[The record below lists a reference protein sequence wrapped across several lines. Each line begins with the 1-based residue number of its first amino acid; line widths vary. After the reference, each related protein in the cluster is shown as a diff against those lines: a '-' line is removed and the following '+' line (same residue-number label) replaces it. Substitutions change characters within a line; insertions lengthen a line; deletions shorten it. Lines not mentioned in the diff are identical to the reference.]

1 MSKPEDVT
9 QEAWDKG
16 VSEARFYVD
25 WLHSG
30 NSSGSVSDHALSA
43 LADTIART
51 YMSAKLEAYQE
62 AAKVAA
68 DFVDGRL
75 YKPKFPACSYHAG
88 EIYEAIKSL
97 GNAG

>member
-1 MSKPEDVT
+1 MSKPDDIPE
-9 QEAWDKG
+9 G
-16 VSEARFYVD
+16 V
-25 WLHSG
+25 WLTAQ
-30 NSSGSVSDHALSA
+30 NAL
-43 LADTIART
+43 DRPIEEREERIARALIA
-51 YMSAKLEAYQE
+51 AKLEAYQE